1 MNIVTRLLCLL
12 PLFAS
17 AAAMAD
23 TYPKRTL
30 AAGSMVCFKAGD
42 WTKLVE
48 ASLDQDEDE
57 AERLIGSG
65 KCRTLSTAT
74 KVNFIEGPKNGDK
87 SALIQLPSG
96 KTAMTATGWL
106 R

>member
-1 MNIVTRLLCLL
+1 MNTVSRLLCLL
-12 PLFAS
+12 PLIAS

-30 AAGSMVCFKAGD
+30 IAGSMVCFKAGD
-42 WTKLVE
+42 WSDMVE
-48 ASLDQDEDE
+48 ASLDQDEE
-57 AERLIGSG
+57 AATRLVESG
-65 KCRTLSTAT
+65 KCRTISTAT
-74 KVNFIEGPKNGDK
+74 KVNFIEGAKDGDK

-96 KTAMTATGWL
+96 KTAMTANGWL